1 MKKTHP
7 TTHALLAILSLVCL
21 LFSSSFS
28 GFIPVTTVV
37 NAPISGIEP
46 VSNFP
51 TITNFVHTLNLT
63 SPETVVTGVYIP
75 NTFAYGVVQQPA
87 GSPGFV
93 SAEND
98 VLTQFGMAG
107 SYGTTGLLAHNNL
120 AGTSFSFVQPGQTIV
135 AVQGDGTLEYY
146 HVYAVEKYQALS
158 PNSPY
163 SNFRSLDVPGQ
174 DLSATELFMH
184 VYAQP
189 GNLVLQTCIA
199 NGDQQSWGRL
209 FILAEPI
216 SEFVPQPVQIEPGC

>member
-1 MKKTHP
+1 MKKNHP
-7 TTHALLAILSLVCL
+7 TLHSFLAILSLVCML
-21 LFSSSFS
+21 LSSSFS
-28 GFIPVTTVV
+28 GFIPVTTAV
-37 NAPISGIEP
+37 NAPISGVDP

-51 TITNFVHTLNLT
+51 TITNFVQTLSLT
-63 SPETVVTGVYIP
+63 NPETVVTGVYIP
-75 NTFAYGVVQQPA
+75 NTFAYGVVQQPG

-107 SYGTTGLLAHNNL
+107 SYGTTGLLAHNHL
-120 AGTSFSFVQPGQTIV
+120 AGTSFSSVHPGQTIV

-163 SNFRSLDVPGQ
+163 SNFRSLDIPGQ